1 MHEGSY
7 NDIHAGMP
15 VVGPDGDT
23 GWGRVDEV
31 LYDEASDIFVGLV
44 IERGGLL
51 SKQRL
56 MVPGEHVVSVHGD
69 RVTINAPEEA
79 LEPYLSPEERAAQA
93 RQEYTGHAK
102 TDEVLI

>member
-7 NDIHAGMP
+7 NDIHPGML

-23 GWGRVDEV
+23 GWGRVDQV
-31 LYDEASDIFVGLV
+31 LYDEASDIFVGV
-44 IERGGLL
+44 VVERGGLL

-56 MVPGEHVVSVHGD
+56 MVPGEHVVSVHEN
-69 RVTINAPEEA
+69 RVTIDAPEES
-79 LEPYLSPEERAAQA
+79 LEPYQSPEEKAAHA
-93 RQEYTGHAK
+93 RQEHADHAK